1 MAISFS
7 DAYTAIA
14 AFLGGIGLFLFGLR
28 TMSDGLQLV
37 AGRRLKAILT
47 ACTARPWTGLLLGT
61 LVTALIQ
68 SSSATTVLTVG
79 LVNAGLLNLGQAVSV
94 VLGANIGTT
103 FTAWLVSWLA
113 VFKISNYALPAIG
126 IGLILNLASGKRLLR
141 NYGQVL
147 LGFGMLFL
155 GISFMKDAFEPLAS
169 STFVRDLFVKFGT
182 QPLLAVFVGTV
193 FTMLLQSSSATI
205 TITQLLAF
213 QGLIPLPGALALI
226 LGDNI
231 GTTITAEIASLGTS
245 DINAKRTARAH
256 TLFNVLGVS
265 YILIFLY
272 LGLYQ
277 KAVEWIVPGPLSPI
291 NIMTHIAVAHSLFN
305 VVNALVFLPNINFLI
320 RLASFFAPEKKSEK
334 RLHGPQLVENLLDS
348 PDLAMEAVQREIL
361 KMLDIAH
368 ESIECALYSIQH
380 KDEKAADRAHLLEK
394 ATDTYQ
400 QGITGYLVS
409 LAQLSLERYD
419 AEQIPVMI
427 HTVNDLERIG
437 DHAVNL
443 SELGLQAMIENY
455 DFGTAAD
462 NEITILGKLI
472 REMVEKTR
480 GILLEDGEEAFERV
494 IQVETEINRR
504 QIESRVEHSHRI
516 SKGEVPFESAL
527 TFVDVVDNLEKVADH
542 LMNVAEGLHH
552 KLTLPPDEK
561 PSITRPIDLAS
572 AYQRR
577 GESPKGKART

>member
-1 MAISFS
+1 MQINFS
-7 DAYTAIA
+7 DAYTALA

-37 AGRRLKAILT
+37 AGKRLKSILT

-61 LVTALIQ
+61 FVTALIQ

-79 LVNAGLLNLGQAVSV
+79 LVNAGLLTLKQAVSV

-126 IGLILNLASGKRLLR
+126 IGLILNMAGGRRILR

-155 GISFMKDAFEPLAS
+155 GISFMKDAFEPLAE
-169 STFVRDLFVKFGT
+169 STYVMDLFVRFGN
-182 QPLLAVFVGTV
+182 QPLLAVVVGAV

-213 QGLIPLPGALALI
+213 QGLIPLPGALGLI

-231 GTTITAEIASLGTS
+231 GTTITAELASLGST
-245 DINAKRTARAH
+245 DVNAKRTARAH
-256 TLFNVLGVS
+256 TLFNVIGVA

-272 LGLYQ
+272 TGIYQ
-277 KAVEWIVPGPLSPI
+277 KAVEWIVPSEGGTSH
-291 NIMTHIAVAHSLFN
+291 IMTQIAVAHSMFN
-305 VVNALVFLPNINFLI
+305 IFNALVFLPNIGLLI
-320 RLASFFAPEKKSEK
+320 KLASLFAPDKKGDQ
-334 RLHGPQLVENLLDS
+334 RLKGPQLVESLLDS
-348 PDLAMEAVQREIL
+348 PEMAMESVQREIL
-361 KMLDIAH
+361 KMLEIAY
-368 ESIECALYSIQH
+368 ESVESALYGLQH
-380 KDEKAADRAHLLEK
+380 KDEKSADRARLLEK
-394 ATDTYQ
+394 ATDAYQ

-409 LAQLSLERYD
+409 LAQLSLERSD

-443 SELGLQAMIENY
+443 SELAMQAMIGNH
-455 DFGTAAD
+455 DFGPEAD
-462 NEITILGKLI
+462 REISVLGKLV

-480 GILLEDGEEAFERV
+480 SIPTENGEEAFEHV
-494 IQVETEINRR
+494 QQIEEEINRR
-504 QIESRVEHSHRI
+504 QIESRVEHSLRL
-516 SKGEVPFESAL
+516 SKGEIPFDSAL
-527 TFVDVVDNLEKVADH
+527 SFVDVVDNLEKVADH
-542 LMNVAEGLHH
+542 LTNVAEGLHYRNI
-552 KLTLPPDEK
+552 LPSDEK
-561 PSITRPIDLAS
+561 KTSITHPIDLS
-572 AYQRR
+572 EAYHPTKR
-577 GESPKGKART
+577 